1 MQRINQALLKV
12 EIQMFQKFSDKYSIH
27 QRVNSIYLNCKSD
40 YIASSLSL
48 TTFHKF
54 SNIHYSHSSW
64 NVLKIHAIFKSLG
77 IFTCSRICKIL
88 KSLFPQF
95 H

>member
-12 EIQMFQKFSDKYSIH
+12 EFQMFQKFSDKYSIH